1 MQKFFLQVFM
11 QKKELNM
18 RINLNT
24 YTPNAAFSAKKY
36 SIPKSQNIRQ
46 FLEPFKTS
54 KEAFVPSLT
63 LTKGI
68 PITQKNVFDTFDRL
82 DEVTKQIDFVKT
94 EKEWDECL
102 LEELEEFKIAR
113 REYQKDSSPQNF
125 EHMEEEMGDLL
136 FATSR
141 VAKTAGIDPENAL
154 RTTNRK
160 FFNRLNLME
169 RLAKMPNSST
179 PSSLKDCK
187 SYERRA
193 LWNDAKRRLYDAQS
207 QRFTANA

>member
-1 MQKFFLQVFM
+1 
-11 QKKELNM
+11 M

-24 YTPNAAFSAKKY
+24 YSPNMAFSSKKYYTPNG
-36 SIPKSQNIRQ
+36 QNIKLL
-46 FLEPFKTS
+46 LEPFKTQ
-54 KEAFVPSLT
+54 EDALVPPLT
-63 LTKGI
+63 LTKDI
-68 PITQKNVFDTFDRL
+68 PITQKNVFNTFDRL
-82 DEVTKQIDFVKT
+82 DEVTKQINFIKT

-113 REYQKDSSPQNF
+113 REYQKDNSPQNF
-125 EHMEEEMGDLL
+125 QHMEEEMGDLL
-136 FATSR
+136 FAALR
-141 VAKTAGIDPENAL
+141 VAKTAGINPEKAL
-154 RTTNRK
+154 RSTNRK

-187 SYERRA
+187 PYERRA

>member
-125 EHMEEEMGDLL
+125 EHMEEMGDLL

-187 SYERRA
+187 PYERRA

>member
-1 MQKFFLQVFM
+1 MK
-11 QKKELNM
+11 
-18 RINLNT
+18 INFNT
-24 YTPNAAFSAKKY
+24 YSPVTSFASKRTNSKTNKE
-36 SIPKSQNIRQ
+36 NIKN
-46 FLEPFKTS
+46 LLKPFESS
-54 KEAFVPSLT
+54 KEALVPPLS

-68 PITQKNVFDTFDRL
+68 PINQRNVYDTFDKL
-82 DEVTKQIDFVKT
+82 DEVTKEIDFVKT
-94 EKEWDECL
+94 DAEWDECL

-136 FATSR
+136 FSAAR
-141 VAKTAGIDPENAL
+141 VAKCAGIDPENAL

-160 FFNRLNLME
+160 FYNRLNLME

-207 QRFTANA
+207 KRFIANA